1 MRVRMNEG
9 KDHDLRRNIN
19 YVLDNLS
26 TGDTFYV
33 GTTSGTSMT
42 VTGNITKTQISG
54 DYYDYFF
61 DVSVA
66 PASTTYLYEY
76 TVVA

>member
-1 MRVRMNEG
+1 
-9 KDHDLRRNIN
+9 
-19 YVLDNLS
+19 
-26 TGDTFYV
+26 
-33 GTTSGTSMT
+33 MT